1 MNVFE
6 GEQGICH
13 SNRSGDILR
22 NRDMACLRQFPN
34 TVLAQH
40 MAFCM
45 AEAVEEMVE
54 TAVAKAL
61 SSSRAETP
69 EAIDSVP
76 KS

>member
-1 MNVFE
+1 MGVLE

-40 MAFCM
+40 MAFCT
-45 AEAVEEMVE
+45 AEAIEEMAE
-54 TAVAKAL
+54 TAVAKAHEL
-61 SSSRAETP
+61 FEGRDA
-69 EAIDSVP
+69 
-76 KS
+76 

>member
-1 MNVFE
+1 
-6 GEQGICH
+6 
-13 SNRSGDILR
+13 
-22 NRDMACLRQFPN
+22 MACLRQFPN

-40 MAFCM
+40 MAFCT